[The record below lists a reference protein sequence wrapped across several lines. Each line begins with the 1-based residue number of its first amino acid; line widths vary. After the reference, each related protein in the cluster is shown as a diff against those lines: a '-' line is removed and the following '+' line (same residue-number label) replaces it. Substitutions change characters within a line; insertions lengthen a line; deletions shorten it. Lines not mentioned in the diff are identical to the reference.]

1 MEQFV
6 PTVQTLGN
14 ASPRTSSALFKII
27 HCPLFVR
34 HPTPIVEALPHM
46 PLMLYFAYGP
56 NCRCWKWDCSCV
68 PPYNFRT
75 NAPAPL
81 ENFAHL
87 EKSTFSTVSALS
99 RHSRRG
105 LESPLLTAKRTSA
118 DPFTAAHNSE
128 LSSLRRVVAAWRAAA
143 NRVDNRHYVSSIV
156 WIIRQSPCPHAPS
169 ASAGR

>member
-1 MEQFV
+1 MVRCHGFMEQCV

-68 PPYNFRT
+68 SPYNFRT

-128 LSSLRRVVAAWRAAA
+128 LSSDRRLDGLVATARPYSVICHYA
-143 NRVDNRHYVSSIV
+143 NAVH
-156 WIIRQSPCPHAPS
+156 P
-169 ASAGR
+169 